1 MKNKFYITTAIDYV
15 NAEPHIGHAYQKV
28 IADVLARWHKSKG
41 EDVWFLTG
49 TDEHGKKVEQSAKRA
64 GKTPK
69 EFVKLMSDKFEK
81 ACKALNIIPNRF
93 IRTTDKDHQKVVR
106 DFVEKCN
113 KSGDIYKGDYEGLYC
128 VGCERYYTKRDCPD
142 LICPIHKKPLEKIKE
157 ETYFF
162 KLSKYQKFLLDL
174 YEKNPEF
181 ILPKQR
187 RNETINRVKE
197 GLTDFSITRTTFD
210 WGIPF
215 PLEKGHVIY
224 VWFDALL
231 NYYTGGKKYWPADV
245 HNVGKDIQWFHTV
258 IWPSILLAADLELPK
273 TVFVHGFINT
283 ATGEKM
289 SKSQG
294 TVIDPIEIVD
304 KYGAD
309 ALRYFLM
316 REIPFGDDGNFSEES
331 LKKRINNELAN
342 DLGNVVNRVVV
353 LTEKKLNSRVDGKK
367 NELLEQLDIAK
378 IRENFQNFK
387 LNNWMDEIWRF
398 VNECNKYVNDKKPW
412 ELEGDAA
419 NEVLFPLV
427 DSLRIISILVSAVLP
442 ETSDKINES
451 LGVKL
456 GTLKDIEKPVKDYKI
471 KKGEI
476 LFRKVD

>member
-81 ACKALNIIPNRF
+81 AWKALNIIPNRF

-197 GLTDFSITRTTFD
+197 GLKDFSITRTTFD

-224 VWFDALL
+224 VWFDALI
-231 NYYTGGKKYWPADV
+231 NYISGAGKFWPADV
-245 HNVGKDIQWFHTV
+245 HLLGKDNTWFHCV
-258 IWPSILLAADLELPK
+258 YWPAMLKSAGYKLPK
-273 TVFVHGFINT
+273 TTFNHGFLSFNGQKI
-283 ATGEKM
+283 
-289 SKSQG
+289 SKSLG
-294 TVIDPIEIVD
+294 NVISPNVLVE

-309 ALRYFLM
+309 SVRYFIC
-316 REIPFGDDGNFSEES
+316 RQFPFAEGNDGDFSEKALVS
-331 LKKRINNELAN
+331 RHNDELA
-342 DLGNVVNRVVV
+342 
-353 LTEKKLNSRVDGKK
+353 K
-367 NELLEQLDIAK
+367 
-378 IRENFQNFK
+378 
-387 LNNWMDEIWRF
+387 
-398 VNECNKYVNDKKPW
+398 
-412 ELEGDAA
+412 
-419 NEVLFPLV
+419 
-427 DSLRIISILVSAVLP
+427 
-442 ETSDKINES
+442 
-451 LGVKL
+451 
-456 GTLKDIEKPVKDYKI
+456 
-471 KKGEI
+471 
-476 LFRKVD
+476 